1 MKKILLT
8 GGGTAGHVTP
18 NMALLPKLR
27 KLGFEVHYA
36 GTRMGI
42 EDKLI
47 TREGVPFH
55 AISAGK
61 LRRYFDMR
69 NFTDLFLIAAGFFQ
83 SLALLMMIRPAIVFS
98 KGGFVSCPV
107 VWAAWLLRIP
117 AVIHESDI
125 TPGLANRLSIPFAK
139 KVCYSFPETAA
150 CLDKRKAVHTGLPVR
165 EFLLGGNAPEGR
177 RICGFTSDKPL
188 ILVMGGSTGS
198 KVLNRVLREALPE
211 LSENFNVCHICGRGN
226 LGEPYEGYVQFE
238 YVNDELPHIFAACHL
253 FIGRAGAT
261 TLFEL
266 LAMRRPGLLI
276 PLSSGASRGD
286 QILNA
291 ASFERQG
298 FSIVIKQE
306 ELSVAALVA
315 GVKRL
320 YEGRF
325 DMVAAMKKSDIL
337 NGVQAVID
345 VILEASGHTSGHVAS
360 NTANTW

>member
-18 NMALLPKLR
+18 NVALLPRLR
-27 KLGFEVHYA
+27 KLGFEVCYV

-61 LRRYFDMR
+61 LRRYLDLR
-69 NFTDLFLIAAGFFQ
+69 NFTDLFLVAAGFFQ
-83 SLALLMMIRPAIVFS
+83 SLVLLTRIRPAIVFS

-117 AVIHESDI
+117 VVIHESDM

-139 KVCYSFPETAA
+139 KICYSFPETAA

-165 EFLLGGNAPEGR
+165 EFLLGGNAGEGR
-177 RICGFTSDKPL
+177 RVCGFTEDKPV
-188 ILVMGGSTGS
+188 ILVMGGSSGS
-198 KVLNRVLREALPE
+198 KVLNRVLREALPD
-211 LSENFNVCHICGRGN
+211 LTADFNVCHICGRGN
-226 LGEPYEGYVQFE
+226 FGEPYEGYRQFE
-238 YVNDELPHIFAACHL
+238 YINDELPHIFAACDL

-291 ASFERQG
+291 ESFERQG

-315 GVKRL
+315 GAGKL
-320 YEGRF
+320 YERRF
-325 DMVAAMKKSDIL
+325 DMVSAMRKSDVVY
-337 NGVQAVID
+337 GVQAVID
-345 VILEASGHTSGHVAS
+345 VILEVAGHTSGDVVS
-360 NTANTW
+360 NTAT